1 MTVSTNTR
9 WSLVQAAKG
18 DTPQARA
25 ALSDLCAIYY
35 APVHGFVR
43 RWVVDGEEARDLTQ
57 SFFARLL
64 EGQGLL
70 GAEQMR
76 GRFRSYLFGA
86 VKHFIAEYRRNASTV
101 KRGGQATALPAD
113 EALELIDEHT
123 PAPDAEFDRAWACA
137 VLDRVLALLGDEMAK
152 AGKAPIFN
160 HLKPW
165 LAGSA
170 GHGDTAAAA
179 ATLGVSETAVRVLVS
194 RLRQR
199 MRQLLRDELAQTLSD
214 GGDVDA
220 EMRFLADALR

>member
-1 MTVSTNTR
+1 MTASTNTR

-43 RWVVDGEEARDLTQ
+43 RWVADSEEAKDLTQ
-57 SFFARLL
+57 GFFARLL
-64 EGQGLL
+64 AGQGLL
-70 GAEQMR
+70 GAEEMR

-86 VKHFIAEYRRNASTV
+86 VKHFIAEHRRNDSAL
-101 KRGGQATALPAD
+101 KRGGQATALPAG
-113 EALELIDEHT
+113 ALDLIDEHA

-137 VLDRVLALLGDEMAK
+137 VLDRVLSLLGDEMEK
-152 AGKAPIFN
+152 TGKAHVFN

-199 MRQLLRDELAQTLSD
+199 MRHLLRDELAKTLSD
-214 GGDVDA
+214 GVDVDA